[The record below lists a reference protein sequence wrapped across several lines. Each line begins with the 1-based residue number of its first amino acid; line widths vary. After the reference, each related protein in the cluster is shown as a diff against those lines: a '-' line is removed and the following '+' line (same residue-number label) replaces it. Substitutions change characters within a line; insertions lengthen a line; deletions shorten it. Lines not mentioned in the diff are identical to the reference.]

1 MYEGH
6 SKSNESELISRQL
19 YVAETSLIPQNEEES
34 LTIPLLYF
42 NIVSVFYSGH
52 DPPFCEARYAPLVQL
67 CRVSLRHFFLLQ
79 ISLLRHRHNADP
91 LGFLSSDQTD
101 GRWKGPNP
109 ESLPHM
115 VEFPTQR
122 TRLSPLWLHSCEDRH
137 YRVWISTLFISK
149 CDLT

>member
-91 LGFLSSDQTD
+91 LGFLSSDQAD
-101 GRWKGPNP
+101 GSLKEPNRENMP
-109 ESLPHM
+109 DME
-115 VEFPTQR
+115 EFHTRR
-122 TRLSPLWLHSCEDRH
+122 TGLSPLLLHSCEDEQC
-137 YRVWISTLFISK
+137 RVG
-149 CDLT
+149 